1 MGKDRV
7 TLTVP
12 SRGEYARTVRMT
24 AAELAARIG
33 MSYDEVD
40 DVRIAAEEAFVY
52 ACECAGDVADVT
64 FVFTLDDRALEID
77 VGPLPLCCVPDGGHA
92 ASESYAEFILQSV
105 CDEFAIEHDAGA
117 CTLKLCRRAAA
128 SGVELA

>member
-12 SRGEYARTVRMT
+12 ARAECALTVRMT

-40 DVRIAAEEAFVY
+40 DVRIGAEEAFVY
-52 ACECAGDVADVT
+52 ACECAGDPAEVT
-64 FVFTLDDRALEID
+64 FSFLVEEGVLSAEVR
-77 VGPLPLCCVPDGGHA
+77 PLPACCAVEGA
-92 ASESYAEFILQSV
+92 RSASEGYAEFILRSV
-105 CDEFAIEHDAGA
+105 CDEFEVCHEEGSCI
-117 CTLKLCRRAAA
+117 LKLSHRAAVPE
-128 SGVELA
+128 GDLA